1 MKYFY
6 TLITLLIV
14 SAGFSQE
21 TIQDF
26 ESSPSLGPYGGA
38 TASIVADPET
48 GGSHGNVVEATSSSS
63 GQVWQGFTFAT
74 GDKNLELTTDKTL
87 KLDVYSTAP
96 TEFAVKVQDG
106 LSGAPASTKN
116 AAHTGSGWETITID
130 FSSGNVDGTGA
141 ANGVYT
147 TIAVFLNWDAA
158 SGSFGTPADKTFYV
172 DNLFGVVPDP
182 VPNTDVTFTVNTANI
197 TVGANGMYLGG
208 GVFGGSDAHAMT
220 DSGNGIWT
228 VTVSI
233 AQGTSG
239 NYVFFNS
246 PSHGSDWGTKEDLA
260 GQACGDANNYNDRIL
275 DAVGTDP
282 YTLQHCF
289 GSCETDGTC
298 STPAPPLTD
307 FDATFTGS
315 DFSAAD
321 GLTYSEAGGEG
332 TITNINGATS
342 GANSSPWAHIF
353 ATPEGG
359 FDFST
364 SDRGVSIRVKGPR
377 SIPVKVKFE
386 ANNVEVD
393 QTYTD
398 VGNWQ
403 TLTFDFSSAAA
414 ATRSKAIIFF
424 DINAAASADLADDL
438 FYINKFTFG
447 EYATLSSNK
456 ISIAGVSVYP
466 NPAVDVVNISAAES
480 IDQVLVFDLMGRLV
494 KDATPES
501 NDFRLDVSHLNK
513 GVYMVQLKAG
523 DKVATTKLIK

>member
-1 MKYFY
+1 MKYLYSLIAFLVISWSY
-6 TLITLLIV
+6 SQVTL
-14 SAGFSQE
+14 
-21 TIQDF
+21 QDF
-26 ESSPSLGPYGGA
+26 ESSPALGPFGGA
-38 TASIVADPET
+38 AAVIDADPET
-48 GGSHGNVVEATSSSS
+48 GGTRGNVVKATSVA
-63 GQVWQGFTFAT
+63 GGNEWQGFTFAV
-74 GDKNLELTTDKTL
+74 GDNDLDLTTDKTI
-87 KLDVYSTAP
+87 KLDVYSTTA
-96 TEFAVKVQDG
+96 TELAVKVQDG
-106 LSGAPASTKN
+106 LSGAPASVKN
-116 AAHTGSGWETITID
+116 TSHTGSGWEQLTID

-147 TIAVFLNWDAA
+147 VIAVFLNWDASA
-158 SGSFGTPADKTFYV
+158 GGFGTPQDKTFYI
-172 DNLFGVVPDP
+172 DNIVGVASALPET
-182 VPNTDVTFTVNTANI
+182 NVTFEVNTANI

-208 GVFGGSDAHAMT
+208 GVFGGSNAHAMT

-228 VTVSI
+228 VTVSVT
-233 AQGTSG
+233 QGITG

-246 PSHGSDWGTKEDLA
+246 PNGAADWGTKEDLA
-260 GQACGDANNYNDRIL
+260 GQSCADAGNFNDRIL

-282 YTLQHCF
+282 YTIQHCF
-289 GSCETDGTC
+289 GSCESDGTC
-298 STPAPPLTD
+298 SIPADPLTD
-307 FDATFTGS
+307 FDATFTGN
-315 DFSAAD
+315 DFTAKD

-342 GANSSPWAHIF
+342 GANDSPWAHIW

-386 ANNVEVD
+386 ANDVEVD

-424 DINAAASADLADDL
+424 EINTAASADLADDL
-438 FYINKFTFG
+438 FLIDKFTFG
-447 EYATLSSNK
+447 EYATLSSKK
-456 ISIAGVSVYP
+456 ISIADISLYP
-466 NPAVDVVNISAAES
+466 NPAVDVVNIAAAES

-494 KDATPES
+494 KEATPES